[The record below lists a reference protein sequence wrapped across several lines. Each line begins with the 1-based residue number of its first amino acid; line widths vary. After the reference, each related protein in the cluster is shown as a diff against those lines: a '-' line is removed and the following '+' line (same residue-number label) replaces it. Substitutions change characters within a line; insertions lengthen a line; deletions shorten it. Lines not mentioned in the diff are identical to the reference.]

1 MRDPLD
7 HAVLLTVQLRAA
19 LRRVRSTLPRWAN
32 QETVEAAWSANLE
45 CQALA
50 AEEANAWAKVGRP
63 A

>member
-1 MRDPLD
+1 
-7 HAVLLTVQLRAA
+7 VLLTVQLRAA